1 MFSLQPS
8 LFEVSLPGFL
18 RYWSST
24 TGSVLC
30 TLGEG
35 EEGGMG
41 DRTASLSASHH
52 VTSVTTLW
60 VVKIGGKSWKDVSS
74 PSSPRCEGQQ
84 RFPESIKPGHRSDG
98 VMRVPFPET
107 LPLEAL

>member
-8 LFEVSLPGFL
+8 LFEVSLPGFP

-35 EEGGMG
+35 EEGGVG
-41 DRTASLSASHH
+41 DRTASLSASHE

-60 VVKIGGKSWKDVSS
+60 AAESGGKSRKDVSWCVRGS
-74 PSSPRCEGQQ
+74 NVFLRASHQVTGAMGS
-84 RFPESIKPGHRSDG
+84 
-98 VMRVPFPET
+98 
-107 LPLEAL
+107 